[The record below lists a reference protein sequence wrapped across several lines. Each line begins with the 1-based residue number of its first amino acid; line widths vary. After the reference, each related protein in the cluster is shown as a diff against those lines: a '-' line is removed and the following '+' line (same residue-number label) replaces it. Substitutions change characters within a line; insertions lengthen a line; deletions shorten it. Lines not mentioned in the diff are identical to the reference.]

1 MDDDRFTE
9 LMGFFGT
16 HLSRATYALETI
28 ANAQTVMA
36 EIEIERYNFY
46 SFGKRHGITATLRP
60 VQCQQPC
67 CREEA

>member
-28 ANAQTVMA
+28 ASAHIAMA
-36 EIEIERYNFY
+36 EMEI
-46 SFGKRHGITATLRP
+46 KRHSRTYDPPITLRP
-60 VQCQQPC
+60 VRCQQPC
-67 CREEA
+67 CREET